1 VKHINPRK
9 PTRRDL
15 LRAAGGAAVLF
26 PFLGGR
32 GHAALPPTPRLVLLM
47 QTNGT
52 NQANFWP
59 TATAPIAGA
68 AAGDRLT
75 SPILAP
81 LAGDP
86 TLAAAMTVV
95 KGLVNDSGGSGN
107 GHDQGFCGLYSGYRS
122 QGTFFN
128 PHGNGISIDQHLRRL
143 LLPREPF
150 PTLNCGVL
158 ASDTPPFKTH
168 RRSFSYTAPRQQVP
182 TEIDPHRLYANYFAA
197 GPRPMPGV
205 DPVVVAKQRL
215 FRRQTVLDSVKGD
228 LAALHARLPTAERR
242 KLETHETALRE
253 LEKRL
258 AATLVPNPDR
268 PARCGGVTA
277 PTMAGLNIRAED
289 DVPLLVPLMFDFIA
303 LALSCQLTRIVNFQF
318 GNGGEKWYY
327 RWLGIDENSHDDIAH
342 RDHGTDPVITA
353 KVLKINLWHAQ
364 QVAHLGRA
372 LAALPDGD
380 GNLLDNTLVV
390 WGNELATGP
399 HGLLD
404 IPVVLLGR
412 AAGRLPAGGRL
423 IDAGAQDY
431 HRLGNSLLSV
441 MGAPAAGFGEA
452 PDCGPIVGLAG

>member
-1 VKHINPRK
+1 MNARRPS
-9 PTRRDL
+9 RRDL

-32 GHAALPPTPRLVLLM
+32 GHAALPPTPRLILLM

-52 NQANFWP
+52 SQANFWP
-59 TATAPIAGA
+59 AAAAQIAATAGA
-68 AAGDRLT
+68 RLT

-86 TLAAAMTVV
+86 VLAAAMTVV
-95 KGLVNDSGGSGN
+95 KGLLNDAGGAGN
-107 GHDQGFCGLYSGYRS
+107 GHDHGFCGLYSGYRS

-128 PHGNGISIDQHLRRL
+128 PYGNGISIDQHLRRQL
-143 LLPREPF
+143 QPREPF

-168 RRSFSYTAPRQQVP
+168 RRSFSYTAPKQQVP

-205 DPVVVAKQRL
+205 DPVAVAKQRL
-215 FRRQTVLDSVKGD
+215 LRRQTVLDVVKGD
-228 LAALHARLPTAERR
+228 LAALHARLPAAELR
-242 KLETHETALRE
+242 KLENHETALRE

-258 AATLVPNPDR
+258 AATLTPNPDR
-268 PARCGGVTA
+268 PAACGGVTA
-277 PTMAGLNIRAED
+277 PATMGIDIRAED
-289 DVPLLVPLMFDFIA
+289 NVPQLVPLMFDFIA

-327 RWLGIDENSHDDIAH
+327 RWLGINENSHDDIAH
-342 RDHGTDPVITA
+342 RDHGTDAAITA
-353 KVLKINLWHAQ
+353 KMVAIGLWHAQ
-364 QVAHLGRA
+364 QVAHLGKA

-380 GNLLDNTLVV
+380 GTLLDNTLVV

-399 HGLLD
+399 HGMADLPL
-404 IPVVLLGR
+404 VLLGR
-412 AAGRLPAGGRL
+412 AAGRLPPGGRL
-423 IDAGAQDY
+423 VDAGPQDY
-431 HRLGNSLLSV
+431 HRLGTSLLAV
-441 MGAPAAGFGEA
+441 MGVPAPGFGEA
-452 PDCGPIVGLAG
+452 PACGPIAGI